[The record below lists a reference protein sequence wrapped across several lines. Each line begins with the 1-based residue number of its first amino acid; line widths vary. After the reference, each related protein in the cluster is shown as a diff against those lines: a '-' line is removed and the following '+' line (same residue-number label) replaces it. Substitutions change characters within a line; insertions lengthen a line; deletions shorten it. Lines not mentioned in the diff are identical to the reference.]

1 MTNAFSNYTILIAED
16 HEDTR
21 SLLRM
26 MIEHV
31 GFRVLEAGDGKMA
44 LDMVRSRRPDLLV
57 VDIMMPEFHGLTV
70 CHQVKTDPATQNIKV
85 IVVSVKNYPA
95 DQEQAYQAGAD
106 LFMGKPLE
114 EEAFILAIKKLLKI
128 PS

>member
-1 MTNAFSNYTILIAED
+1 MNKFSAYTILIAED
-16 HEDTR
+16 HDVTR

-31 GFRVLEAGDGKMA
+31 GFKVLEAHDGKMA
-44 LDMVRSRRPDLLV
+44 MEMARSERPDLLV
-57 VDIMMPEFHGLTV
+57 VDIMMPEIHGLAV
-70 CHQVKTDPATQNIKV
+70 CHRLKTEPATKGIKI

-95 DQEQAYQAGAD
+95 DQEQAYQSGAD